1 MKNNRRH
8 RAIAAAATLLFHAL
22 LIAALVAGVL
32 RYSSE
37 HDQPEWPPADSSEIL
52 FGGEFVMVG
61 DQGAAEAEA
70 AAETADVSDVSD
82 VSDVTDVTD
91 VAAPSGDIKVPK
103 APKDLKVPK
112 DLKDP
117 KAEAEKAEK
126 AEKAEAIKDRVSF
139 GKGKGKA
146 GQPDGN
152 SADGAVSGIAASG
165 LGNRKAVSLPSPEKG
180 PMGKIVVKITVD
192 RNGNVTSA
200 AYLSGV
206 APANASAS
214 ARRSCVEA
222 ARRSRFSA
230 DPDAPASQTGTIT
243 YTYK

>member
-1 MKNNRRH
+1 MENNRRH

-82 VSDVTDVTD
+82 VTDVTD
-91 VAAPSGDIKVPK
+91 VAAPSGNIKVPK
-103 APKDLKVPK
+103 ALKVPK
-112 DLKDP
+112 DPKAE

-165 LGNRKAVSLPSPEKG
+165 LGNRKAVSLPSPAKG

-200 AYLSGV
+200 AYLSGI

>member
-1 MKNNRRH
+1 MENNRRH

-37 HDQPEWPPADSSEIL
+37 QDQPEWPPADSSEIL

-61 DQGAAEAEA
+61 DQGASEAEA
-70 AAETADVSDVSD
+70 AAETADVSD

-103 APKDLKVPK
+103 ALKVPK
-112 DLKDP
+112 DPKAE

>member
-1 MKNNRRH
+1 MENNRRH

-70 AAETADVSDVSD
+70 AAETADGSD

-103 APKDLKVPK
+103 ALKVS
-112 DLKDP
+112 KDP
-117 KAEAEKAEK
+117 KAEKAEAEKAEK

>member
-1 MKNNRRH
+1 MENNRRH

-70 AAETADVSDVSD
+70 AAETADVSDV
-82 VSDVTDVTD
+82 TDVTD

-103 APKDLKVPK
+103 ALKVPK
-112 DLKDP
+112 DPKAE

>member
-1 MKNNRRH
+1 MENNRRH

-82 VSDVTDVTD
+82 VTNVTD

-103 APKDLKVPK
+103 ALKVS
-112 DLKDP
+112 KDP
-117 KAEAEKAEK
+117 KAEKAEAEKAEK

>member
-1 MKNNRRH
+1 MENNRRH

-22 LIAALVAGVL
+22 LIAALLAGVL

-37 HDQPEWPPADSSEIL
+37 QDRPEWPPADSSEIL
-52 FGGEFVMVG
+52 FGGEYVMVG
-61 DQGAAEAEA
+61 DQGASEAEA
-70 AAETADVSDVSD
+70 AAETETAEAVEEP
-82 VSDVTDVTD
+82 
-91 VAAPSGDIKVPK
+91 ANDIKVLK
-103 APKDLKVPK
+103 VSKDLKDLKVPK
-112 DLKDP
+112 AEKAKKAE

-165 LGNRKAVSLPSPEKG
+165 LGNRKAVNLPPPEKG

>member
-1 MKNNRRH
+1 MENNRRH

-82 VSDVTDVTD
+82 VTDVTD

-103 APKDLKVPK
+103 ALKVS
-112 DLKDP
+112 KDP
-117 KAEAEKAEK
+117 KAEKAEAEKAEK

-146 GQPDGN
+146 GQPNGN

>member
-1 MKNNRRH
+1 MENNRRH

-70 AAETADVSDVSD
+70 ADVSDVSD

-103 APKDLKVPK
+103 ALKVPK
-112 DLKDP
+112 DPKAE

-165 LGNRKAVSLPSPEKG
+165 LGNRKAVSLPSPAKG

-200 AYLSGV
+200 AYLSGI

>member
-1 MKNNRRH
+1 MENNRRH

-82 VSDVTDVTD
+82 VTDVTD

-103 APKDLKVPK
+103 ALKVPK
-112 DLKDP
+112 DPKAE
-117 KAEAEKAEK
+117 KAEAEKAE
-126 AEKAEAIKDRVSF
+126 EAEAIKDRVSF

-165 LGNRKAVSLPSPEKG
+165 LGNRKAVSLPSPAKG

>member
-1 MKNNRRH
+1 MENNRRH

-37 HDQPEWPPADSSEIL
+37 QDLPEWPPADSSEIL
-52 FGGEFVMVG
+52 FGGEFVMIG
-61 DQGAAEAEA
+61 DQGASEAEA
-70 AAETADVSDVSD
+70 AAETAEVSD

-103 APKDLKVPK
+103 ALKVPK
-112 DLKDP
+112 DPKAE

-165 LGNRKAVSLPSPEKG
+165 LGNRKAVSLPSPAKG

-200 AYLSGV
+200 AYLSGI

>member
-1 MKNNRRH
+1 MENNRRH

-61 DQGAAEAEA
+61 DQGASEAEA

-103 APKDLKVPK
+103 ALKVPK
-112 DLKDP
+112 DPKAE

-165 LGNRKAVSLPSPEKG
+165 LGNRKAVSLPSPAKG

>member
-1 MKNNRRH
+1 MENNRRH

-70 AAETADVSDVSD
+70 AAETADVSDV
-82 VSDVTDVTD
+82 TDVTD
-91 VAAPSGDIKVPK
+91 VAAPSGNIKVPK
-103 APKDLKVPK
+103 ALKVS
-112 DLKDP
+112 KDP
-117 KAEAEKAEK
+117 KAEKAEAEKAEK

>member
-1 MKNNRRH
+1 MENNRRH

-37 HDQPEWPPADSSEIL
+37 QDQPEWPPADSSEIL

-61 DQGAAEAEA
+61 DQGASEAEA
-70 AAETADVSDVSD
+70 AAETETAEAVEEP
-82 VSDVTDVTD
+82 
-91 VAAPSGDIKVPK
+91 ANDIKVLK
-103 APKDLKVPK
+103 VSKDLKDLKDLKVPK
-112 DLKDP
+112 AEKAE

-165 LGNRKAVSLPSPEKG
+165 LGNRKAVSLPSPAKG

>member
-1 MKNNRRH
+1 MENNRRH

-22 LIAALVAGVL
+22 LIAALVGGVL

-37 HDQPEWPPADSSEIL
+37 QDRPEWPPADSSEIL

-82 VSDVTDVTD
+82 VTDVTD

-103 APKDLKVPK
+103 ALKVPK
-112 DLKDP
+112 DPKAE

>member
-1 MKNNRRH
+1 MENNRRH

-82 VSDVTDVTD
+82 VTDVTD
-91 VAAPSGDIKVPK
+91 VVAPSGDIKVPK

-117 KAEAEKAEK
+117 
-126 AEKAEAIKDRVSF
+126 KAEAIKDRVSF

>member
-1 MKNNRRH
+1 MENNRRH

-70 AAETADVSDVSD
+70 AAETADVSDV
-82 VSDVTDVTD
+82 TDVTD

-103 APKDLKVPK
+103 ALKVPK
-112 DLKDP
+112 DPKAE

-200 AYLSGV
+200 AYLSGI

>member
-1 MKNNRRH
+1 MESNRRH

-82 VSDVTDVTD
+82 VTDVTD

-103 APKDLKVPK
+103 ALKVPK
-112 DLKDP
+112 DPKAE

-165 LGNRKAVSLPSPEKG
+165 LGNRKAVSLPSPAKG

-200 AYLSGV
+200 AYLSGI

>member
-1 MKNNRRH
+1 MENNRRH

-82 VSDVTDVTD
+82 VTDVTD

-103 APKDLKVPK
+103 ALKVS
-112 DLKDP
+112 KDP
-117 KAEAEKAEK
+117 KAEKAEAEKAEK

-165 LGNRKAVSLPSPEKG
+165 LGNRKAVSLPSPAKG

-200 AYLSGV
+200 AYLSGI

>member
-1 MKNNRRH
+1 MENNRRH

-103 APKDLKVPK
+103 ALKVS
-112 DLKDP
+112 KDP
-117 KAEAEKAEK
+117 KAEKAE

>member
-1 MKNNRRH
+1 MENNRRH

-37 HDQPEWPPADSSEIL
+37 QDQPEWPPADSSEIL

-82 VSDVTDVTD
+82 VTDVTD

-103 APKDLKVPK
+103 ALKVS
-112 DLKDP
+112 KDP
-117 KAEAEKAEK
+117 KAEKAEAEKAEK

>member
-1 MKNNRRH
+1 MENNRRH

-37 HDQPEWPPADSSEIL
+37 QDLPEWPPADSSEIL

-82 VSDVTDVTD
+82 VTDVTD

-103 APKDLKVPK
+103 ALKVS
-112 DLKDP
+112 KDP
-117 KAEAEKAEK
+117 KAEKAEAEKAEK

>member
-1 MKNNRRH
+1 MENNRRH

-37 HDQPEWPPADSSEIL
+37 QDRPEWPPADSSEIL
-52 FGGEFVMVG
+52 FGGEYVMVG
-61 DQGAAEAEA
+61 DQGASEAEA
-70 AAETADVSDVSD
+70 AAETETAEAVEEP
-82 VSDVTDVTD
+82 
-91 VAAPSGDIKVPK
+91 ANDIKVLK
-103 APKDLKVPK
+103 VSKDLKDLKVPK
-112 DLKDP
+112 AEKAKKAE

-165 LGNRKAVSLPSPEKG
+165 LGNRKAVNLPPPEKG

>member
-1 MKNNRRH
+1 MENNRRH

-37 HDQPEWPPADSSEIL
+37 QDRPEWPPADSSEIL
-52 FGGEFVMVG
+52 FGGEYVMVG
-61 DQGAAEAEA
+61 DQGASEAEA
-70 AAETADVSDVSD
+70 AAETETAEAVEEP
-82 VSDVTDVTD
+82 
-91 VAAPSGDIKVPK
+91 ANDIKV
-103 APKDLKVPK
+103 LKVSK
-112 DLKDP
+112 DLKDLKIP
-117 KAEAEKAEK
+117 KAEKAEKAEAEKAEK

-165 LGNRKAVSLPSPEKG
+165 LGNRKAVNLPPPEKG

-192 RNGNVTSA
+192 RNGNVISA

>member
-1 MKNNRRH
+1 M
-8 RAIAAAATLLFHAL
+8 LFHAL
-22 LIAALVAGVL
+22 LIAALVAGVM

-61 DQGAAEAEA
+61 DQGASEAEA
-70 AAETADVSDVSD
+70 AAETETAEAVEEP
-82 VSDVTDVTD
+82 
-91 VAAPSGDIKVPK
+91 ANDIKVLKVPK

-117 KAEAEKAEK
+117 KAEKAEAEKAEK

-165 LGNRKAVSLPSPEKG
+165 LGNRKAVSLPSPAKG

-200 AYLSGV
+200 AYLSGI

>member
-1 MKNNRRH
+1 MENNRRH

-37 HDQPEWPPADSSEIL
+37 QDQPEWPPADSSEIL

-61 DQGAAEAEA
+61 DQGASEAEA
-70 AAETADVSDVSD
+70 AAETETAEAVEEP
-82 VSDVTDVTD
+82 
-91 VAAPSGDIKVPK
+91 ANDIKVLKVPK

-117 KAEAEKAEK
+117 KAEKAEAEKAEK

-165 LGNRKAVSLPSPEKG
+165 LGNRKAVSLPSPAKG

-200 AYLSGV
+200 AYLSGI

>member
-1 MKNNRRH
+1 MENNRRH

-37 HDQPEWPPADSSEIL
+37 QDRPEWPPADSSEIL
-52 FGGEFVMVG
+52 FGGEFVMIG
-61 DQGAAEAEA
+61 DQGASEAEA
-70 AAETADVSDVSD
+70 AAETETAEAVEEP
-82 VSDVTDVTD
+82 
-91 VAAPSGDIKVPK
+91 ANDIKV
-103 APKDLKVPK
+103 LKVPK
-112 DLKDP
+112 DLKDLKDLKVP
-117 KAEAEKAEK
+117 KAEKAEK
-126 AEKAEAIKDRVSF
+126 AEAEKTEKAEAIKDRVSF

-165 LGNRKAVSLPSPEKG
+165 LGNRKAVSLPSPAKG

>member
-1 MKNNRRH
+1 MENNRRH

-37 HDQPEWPPADSSEIL
+37 QDQPEWPPADSSEIL

-61 DQGAAEAEA
+61 DQGASEAEA
-70 AAETADVSDVSD
+70 AAETETAEAVEEP
-82 VSDVTDVTD
+82 
-91 VAAPSGDIKVPK
+91 ANDIKVLKVPK

-112 DLKDP
+112 AEKAE

-126 AEKAEAIKDRVSF
+126 AEKAEAIKNRVSF

-165 LGNRKAVSLPSPEKG
+165 LGNRKAVSLPSPAKG

>member
-1 MKNNRRH
+1 MENNRRH

-70 AAETADVSDVSD
+70 AAETADGSD

-103 APKDLKVPK
+103 ALKVPK
-112 DLKDP
+112 DPKAE

-165 LGNRKAVSLPSPEKG
+165 LGNRKAVSLPSPAKG

-200 AYLSGV
+200 AYLSGI

>member
-1 MKNNRRH
+1 MENNRRH

-70 AAETADVSDVSD
+70 AAETADVSDV
-82 VSDVTDVTD
+82 TDVTD

-103 APKDLKVPK
+103 APKDLKAPK
-112 DLKDP
+112 NLKDP

-180 PMGKIVVKITVD
+180 PMGKIVVKVTVD

>member
-1 MKNNRRH
+1 MENNRRH

-82 VSDVTDVTD
+82 VTDVTD

-103 APKDLKVPK
+103 ALKVS
-112 DLKDP
+112 KDP
-117 KAEAEKAEK
+117 KAEKAEAEKAEK
-126 AEKAEAIKDRVSF
+126 TEKAEAIKDRVSF

>member
-1 MKNNRRH
+1 MENNRRH

-37 HDQPEWPPADSSEIL
+37 QDQPEWPPADSSEIL
-52 FGGEFVMVG
+52 FGGEFVMIG
-61 DQGAAEAEA
+61 DQGASEAEA
-70 AAETADVSDVSD
+70 AAETETAEAVEEP
-82 VSDVTDVTD
+82 
-91 VAAPSGDIKVPK
+91 ANDIKV
-103 APKDLKVPK
+103 LKVPK
-112 DLKDP
+112 DLKDLKVP
-117 KAEAEKAEK
+117 KAEKAEKAEAEKAEK

-165 LGNRKAVSLPSPEKG
+165 LGNRKAVSLPPPAKG

>member
-1 MKNNRRH
+1 MENNRRH

-52 FGGEFVMVG
+52 FGGEFVMVRLLRG
-61 DQGAAEAEA
+61 GAPKAKA
-70 AAETADVSDVSD
+70 AAETADVSD

-103 APKDLKVPK
+103 ALKVPK
-112 DLKDP
+112 DP
-117 KAEAEKAEK
+117 KAEKAEAEK

>member
-1 MKNNRRH
+1 MENNRRH

-37 HDQPEWPPADSSEIL
+37 QDQPEWPPADSSEIL
-52 FGGEFVMVG
+52 FGGEFVMIG
-61 DQGAAEAEA
+61 DQGASEAEA
-70 AAETADVSDVSD
+70 AAETADVSD

-103 APKDLKVPK
+103 APKDLKDP
-112 DLKDP
+112 KDP

-152 SADGAVSGIAASG
+152 SSDGAVSGIAASG
-165 LGNRKAVSLPSPEKG
+165 LGNRKAVSLPPPAKG

>member
-1 MKNNRRH
+1 MENNRRH

-22 LIAALVAGVL
+22 LIAALVGGVL

-37 HDQPEWPPADSSEIL
+37 QDRPEWPPADSSEIL

-82 VSDVTDVTD
+82 VTDVTD
-91 VAAPSGDIKVPK
+91 VAAPSGNIKVPK
-103 APKDLKVPK
+103 ALKVPK
-112 DLKDP
+112 DPKAE

>member
-1 MKNNRRH
+1 MENNQRH

-37 HDQPEWPPADSSEIL
+37 QDQPEWPPADSSEIL
-52 FGGEFVMVG
+52 FGGEFVLVG
-61 DQGAAEAEA
+61 DQGASEAEA
-70 AAETADVSDVSD
+70 AAETAD

-165 LGNRKAVSLPSPEKG
+165 LGNRKAVSLPSPAKG

>member
-1 MKNNRRH
+1 MENNRRH

-70 AAETADVSDVSD
+70 AAETADVSDV
-82 VSDVTDVTD
+82 TDVTD

-103 APKDLKVPK
+103 AFKVP
-112 DLKDP
+112 KDP
-117 KAEAEKAEK
+117 KAEKAEKAETAEK

>member
-1 MKNNRRH
+1 MENNRRH

-61 DQGAAEAEA
+61 DQGASEAEA
-70 AAETADVSDVSD
+70 AAETETAEAVEEPAD
-82 VSDVTDVTD
+82 
-91 VAAPSGDIKVPK
+91 DIKV
-103 APKDLKVPK
+103 LKVPK
-112 DLKDP
+112 DLKDLKVP
-117 KAEAEKAEK
+117 KAEKAEKAEAEKAEK

-165 LGNRKAVSLPSPEKG
+165 LGNRKAVSLPSPAKG

>member
-1 MKNNRRH
+1 MENNRRH

-37 HDQPEWPPADSSEIL
+37 QDQPEWPPADSSEIL

-61 DQGAAEAEA
+61 DQGASEAEA
-70 AAETADVSDVSD
+70 AAETAD

-91 VAAPSGDIKVPK
+91 VAAPSGDIKIPK
-103 APKDLKVPK
+103 ALKVS
-112 DLKDP
+112 KDP
-117 KAEAEKAEK
+117 KAEKAEAEKAEK

>member
-1 MKNNRRH
+1 MENNRRH

-22 LIAALVAGVL
+22 LIAALVAGVV

-37 HDQPEWPPADSSEIL
+37 QDQPEWPPADSSEIL

-61 DQGAAEAEA
+61 DQGASEAEA
-70 AAETADVSDVSD
+70 AAETADVSD

-103 APKDLKVPK
+103 ALKVPK
-112 DLKDP
+112 DPKAE

>member
-70 AAETADVSDVSD
+70 AAETADVSDV
-82 VSDVTDVTD
+82 TDVTD

-103 APKDLKVPK
+103 ALKVPK
-112 DLKDP
+112 DPKAE